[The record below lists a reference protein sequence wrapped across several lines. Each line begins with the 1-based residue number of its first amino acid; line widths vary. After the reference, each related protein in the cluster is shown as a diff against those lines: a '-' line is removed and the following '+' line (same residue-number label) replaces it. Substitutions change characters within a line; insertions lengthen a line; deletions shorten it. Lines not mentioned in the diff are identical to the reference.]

1 MMGIGTPIN
10 HNKMERI
17 FTLLYCLL
25 LPCARAHCFLRHDGE
40 GNSAHNKYL
49 A

>member
-1 MMGIGTPIN
+1 MPIN

-25 LPCARAHCFLRHDGE
+25 LAATLCAWALFRTAMT
-40 GNSAHNKYL
+40 A
-49 A
+49 